1 MSHQVIE
8 IRSFI
13 VTCQFTFNYK
23 RPPQRPYKVVQG
35 CRQARGAVSGTF
47 YFVPE
52 TFHLVV
58 ETAILTIGDNTGMY
72 MCD

>member
-13 VTCQFTFNYK
+13 VTCQFTCNYK

-35 CRQARGAVSGTF
+35 CRQARGAVSGTL

-52 TFHLVV
+52 TFDLVV